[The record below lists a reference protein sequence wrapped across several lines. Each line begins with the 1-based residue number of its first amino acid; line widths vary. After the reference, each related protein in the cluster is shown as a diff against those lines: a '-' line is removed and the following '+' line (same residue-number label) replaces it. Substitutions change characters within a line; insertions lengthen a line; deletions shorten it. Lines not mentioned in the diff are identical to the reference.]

1 MAILTNPFSVLR
13 PLSHLLCRMLDA
25 SIPRC
30 LEPRRYMQTQEIRFR
45 TKKEIGAKNT
55 LKVLVTAAIA
65 RPRNYAR
72 STGVVI
78 RERNNFYGRI
88 NHESDNEATVLKSPQ
103 GMPIGGI
110 AACSLARE

>member
-1 MAILTNPFSVLR
+1 
-13 PLSHLLCRMLDA
+13 MLDA
-25 SIPRC
+25 SILRC
-30 LEPRRYMQTQEIRFR
+30 LEPKQCTRTQEIRFR

-78 RERNNFYGRI
+78 WEQNNFNGRI

-103 GMPIGGI
+103 GMPIGKI
-110 AACSLARE
+110 AARSLARE